1 MIRFIL
7 NKFFYGILTL
17 YGVVTVIFLL
27 FNVLPGD
34 PARMMLDQ
42 REDSEQLLNIRKK
55 YGFDKSLTTQYF
67 YYLNDL
73 SPLSL
78 HSKNIGDYTFLSEG
92 KYSYQTLFSIGR
104 STIVLKYPYL
114 RESFQKNGKK
124 VSEVISETLP
134 NTAILALLAISI
146 AIIFGIIFGI
156 LSAVYKDTLLDRVIA
171 IISTFGM
178 SIPSFFSAILFAW
191 LFGFVLKEYTGLEM
205 TGSFYVVDDFGE
217 DIYIQWKNLILPALV
232 LGIRPLAVVI
242 QLMRNSL
249 LDVLSQDY
257 IRTAKAKGLNTYKI
271 IKNHALKNALNP
283 VVTAVS
289 GWFASMLAGAVFVE
303 YIFNWNG
310 LGKEIVT
317 ALNTLELYPNPTT
330 STITI
335 ITRTNKHSISNIGFF
350 AFCQYLLDNSCYI
363 CIPESICNK
372 PDANSLI
379 SSRITELVALVAWV
393 ASVCIGL
400 LLLCIA
406 CIGCMG

>member
-217 DIYIQWKNLILPALV
+217 DIYIQWKNLILPAIV

-317 ALNTLELYPNPTT
+317 ALNTLDLPIIMGSVLVTASLFIIINILVD
-330 STITI
+330 ITY
-335 ITRTNKHSISNIGFF
+335 SW
-350 AFCQYLLDNSCYI
+350 LD
-363 CIPESICNK
+363 P
-372 PDANSLI
+372 
-379 SSRITELVALVAWV
+379 RIRL
-393 ASVCIGL
+393 
-400 LLLCIA
+400 
-406 CIGCMG
+406 